1 MKQQKAFLVAE
12 KLLEAGAKAYIY
24 HEAGYQMQ
32 AHQVPKTFGEAL
44 RLAGD
49 LQDKL
54 EAEQARSLMLT
65 HQVEDLAIELDRS
78 KDWVSIKRLAD
89 FNKMSW
95 KAIAWQPLKRHGL
108 ANGLDPHKVFDA
120 NFPNGVNVYH
130 KDTIR
135 AVYPHLL
142 IPGDDI

>member
-1 MKQQKAFLVAE
+1 MKQQKGSEKAFLVAE

-32 AHQVPKTFGEAL
+32 AHQLPKTFGEAL

-49 LQDKL
+49 L
-54 EAEQARSLMLT
+54 QARSLMLT

-89 FNKMSW
+89 FNKISW
-95 KAIAWQPLKRHGL
+95 KAIAWQPLKRHG
-108 ANGLDPHKVFDA
+108 AA
-120 NFPNGVNVYH
+120 NGVNVYH